1 MSAKDKFRSDEVAML
16 LIDHQVG
23 TMGWVHSISFD
34 DMKDNA
40 LLLAKTAKVLKI
52 PTVLTSS
59 MEDHAQGPLLAELEE
74 ILPVEFAARVK
85 RAGIVDAM
93 EDENFANAVKATGR
107 KKFVVAGVTNDVCT
121 VHPVVTLLRLGHE
134 VQVVA
139 DAGGSPTVLSDQMAL
154 NRMQQAGA
162 ILTSAMQVMTELVG
176 TWASPEGQTLAGE
189 TSMAR
194 NARRE
199 AK

>member
-34 DMKDNA
+34 DMKDNT

-74 ILPVEFAARVK
+74 ILPAEFAARVQ
-85 RAGIVDAM
+85 RTGIVDAM

-139 DAGGSPTVLSDQMAL
+139 DAGGSPTMLSDQMAL

-176 TWASPEGQTLAGE
+176 TWATPEGQTLAGE

>member
-1 MSAKDKFRSDEVAML
+1 MSAKEKFRADEVAIL

-23 TMGWVHSISFD
+23 TMGWVHSIPFEE
-34 DMKDNA
+34 MKGNT
-40 LLLAKTAKVLKI
+40 LLLAQTAKVLKI

-59 MEDHAQGPLLAELEE
+59 MEDHAQGPLLAELET
-74 ILPVEFAARVK
+74 ILPAEFAARVK

-93 EDENFANAVKATGR
+93 DDENFANAVKATGR
-107 KKFVVAGVTNDVCT
+107 RKFIVAGVTNDVCT

-176 TWASPEGQTLAGE
+176 TWATPEGQILAGE
-189 TSMAR
+189 TSMLR
-194 NARRE
+194 DARRQS
-199 AK
+199 K